1 MKFQL
6 SKKNKD
12 NQNEEG
18 LRDQLSDCGARLR
31 FSQQS
36 LRSLLDYLR
45 EFALDVKEIDSE
57 AFKLD
62 ISDLWAVLD
71 SDKKLK
77 KRKSIF
83 EKYKKRISRFIRR
96 QQIYILDREKEFKDI
111 IDLLAKALAIV
122 DTENQEYNQKIYA
135 QSEKIELITRLDDIK
150 KIKQE
155 LAHEIKQ
162 MRETIRKKQS
172 HDVGELELLSKKVSA
187 LDTELKKARE
197 ESMHDGLT
205 GVYNRRAFDDA
216 IREMVERQAE
226 AGAVLSV
233 LILDVD
239 NFKAVNDSYG
249 HQIGDRVLVALARK
263 CSGLIRSADIIAR
276 YGGEEFVILLPDA
289 SLKNA
294 VAKANAMCKSIAATR
309 YALDDIETGQTLCV
323 TISIGVSQFQ
333 SGDTPMTI
341 IERADKALYQA
352 KHAGKNRVVSE
363 MELYE
368 ETAVTDDSVSR

>member
-6 SKKNKD
+6 PKKNRD
-12 NQNEEG
+12 NQHEEVF
-18 LRDQLSDCGARLR
+18 RDQLADCGARLR

-36 LRSLLDYLR
+36 IQSLLDYLR
-45 EFALDVKEIDSE
+45 EFSLDVKEIDSD
-57 AFKLD
+57 AFNHD
-62 ISDLWAVLD
+62 ITDLSAALE

-77 KRKSIF
+77 KLKSIF
-83 EKYKKRISRFIRR
+83 EKYKKRITRFIQR
-96 QQIYILDREKEFKDI
+96 QQVYILDREKEFKDI
-111 IDLLAKALAIV
+111 IDLLTKALATL
-122 DTENQEYNQKIYA
+122 DSENQEYNQKIYA
-135 QSEKIELITRLDDIK
+135 RSEKIEHLTRLDDIK

-155 LAHEIKQ
+155 LEHEIKQ

-172 HDVGELELLSKKVSA
+172 HDTGELELLSKKVSA

-205 GVYNRRAFDDA
+205 GVYNRRAFDDT
-216 IREMVERQAE
+216 IREMVEWQAE
-226 AGAVLSV
+226 TGAALSI

-239 NFKAVNDSYG
+239 DFKAVNDCYG

-263 CSGLIRSADIIAR
+263 CSGLIRSADVIAR

-289 SLKNA
+289 SLKDA
-294 VAKANAMCKSIAATR
+294 VAKANAMCKSVSETR
-309 YALDDIETGQTLCV
+309 YALDDGEADHTLSV

-333 SGDTPMTI
+333 PGDTPMRI

-352 KHAGKNRVVSE
+352 KHSGKNRVASE
-363 MELYE
+363 MDLHE
-368 ETAVTDDSVSR
+368 ETAVSDDSVS

>member
-6 SKKNKD
+6 PKKNRD
-12 NQNEEG
+12 NQHEEVF
-18 LRDQLSDCGARLR
+18 RDQLADCGARLR

-36 LRSLLDYLR
+36 IQSLLDYLR
-45 EFALDVKEIDSE
+45 EFSLDVKEIDSD
-57 AFKLD
+57 AFNHD
-62 ISDLWAVLD
+62 ITDLSAALE

-77 KRKSIF
+77 KLKSIF
-83 EKYKKRISRFIRR
+83 EKYKKRITRFIQR
-96 QQIYILDREKEFKDI
+96 QQVYILDREKEFKDI
-111 IDLLAKALAIV
+111 IDLLTKALATL
-122 DTENQEYNQKIYA
+122 DSENQEYNQKIYA
-135 QSEKIELITRLDDIK
+135 RSEKIEHLTRLDDIK

-155 LAHEIKQ
+155 LEHEIKQ

-172 HDVGELELLSKKVSA
+172 HDTGELELLSKKVSA

-205 GVYNRRAFDDA
+205 GVYNRRAFDDT
-216 IREMVERQAE
+216 IREMVEWQAE
-226 AGAVLSV
+226 TGAALSI

-239 NFKAVNDSYG
+239 DFKAVNDCYG

-263 CSGLIRSADIIAR
+263 CSGLIRSADVIAR

-289 SLKNA
+289 SLKDA
-294 VAKANAMCKSIAATR
+294 VAKANAMCKSVSETR
-309 YALDDIETGQTLCV
+309 YALDDGEADHTLSV

-333 SGDTPMTI
+333 PGDTPMRI

-352 KHAGKNRVVSE
+352 KHSGKNRVASE
-363 MELYE
+363 MDLHE
-368 ETAVTDDSVSR
+368 ETAVPDDSVS